1 MVGWDILLTFAA
13 YLNHKMM
20 ETEVYT
26 KLIEHGV
33 RPSLQR
39 IAILQY
45 LLTHFNHPTVDD
57 VYRALCTKIPTLS
70 RTTVYNTLRL
80 LADHHVAQMLTIDD
94 HHLCYDGNVEPHVHF
109 ICKECGK
116 VVDLF
121 SEKAPSLRKPVVVD
135 GNIIEEKQLFYRGIC
150 KECASKAKVNDN
162 VQ

>member
-1 MVGWDILLTFAA
+1 
-13 YLNHKMM
+13 MM

-150 KECASKAKVNDN
+150 KECASKAKVNDD

>member
-1 MVGWDILLTFAA
+1 
-13 YLNHKMM
+13 M

>member
-1 MVGWDILLTFAA
+1 
-13 YLNHKMM
+13 M

-150 KECASKAKVNDN
+150 KECTSKAKVNDD

>member
-1 MVGWDILLTFAA
+1 
-13 YLNHKMM
+13 M

-150 KECASKAKVNDN
+150 KECASKAKVNDD

>member
-1 MVGWDILLTFAA
+1 
-13 YLNHKMM
+13 MM

-150 KECASKAKVNDN
+150 KECTSKAKVNDD

>member
-1 MVGWDILLTFAA
+1 
-13 YLNHKMM
+13 MM

>member
-1 MVGWDILLTFAA
+1 M
-13 YLNHKMM
+13 
-20 ETEVYT
+20 
-26 KLIEHGV
+26 
-33 RPSLQR
+33 
-39 IAILQY
+39 
-45 LLTHFNHPTVDD
+45 
-57 VYRALCTKIPTLS
+57 
-70 RTTVYNTLRL
+70 YNTLRL